1 MEKINNILLN
11 YKTYKAFQK
20 DLNNEKIS
28 PNSIA
33 FIQDNRRIWA
43 HGKEYAC
50 NALSVVNNGQG
61 SINFVDELGNT
72 VLALSADPNGY
83 VNVSGIVSDSPDM
96 FVSREV
102 FSNYINVVELLKRDF
117 EKYKAIVTGDLEQ
130 YVTED
135 ELEEEISST
144 SEHPVKSKTIY
155 QALETKQDALVA
167 GAGITIQGNTIS
179 SFGTKMVTL
188 TQEQYQQL
196 VDQGLVERDTYY
208 FTYEGE
214 EGEEGNTWHFGEPFP
229 IVLTNSK
236 WTFGEAFPI
245 ILTDNKWAFGGTFPV
260 ILR

>member
-11 YKTYKAFQK
+11 YKTYSAFQR
-20 DLNNEKIS
+20 DLRDEKIS

-50 NALSVVNNGQG
+50 NGLTVVNDNNG
-61 SINFVDELGNT
+61 SIQFVDSLGNT
-72 VLALSADPNGY
+72 VLTLSADPNGY
-83 VNVSGIVSDSPDM
+83 VNVSGITSDSPDM
-96 FVSREV
+96 FVSRGD
-102 FSNYINVVELLKRDF
+102 FSNYVNVVELLKRDF

-130 YVTED
+130 YLTKGD
-135 ELEEEISST
+135 LDEEISST
-144 SEHPVKSKTIY
+144 SEYPVKSKTIY

-196 VDQGLVERDTYY
+196 VNQGLVERNTYY

-214 EGEEGNTWHFGEPFP
+214 PEDNSWHFGDP
-229 IVLTNSK
+229 
-236 WTFGEAFPI
+236 FPI
-245 ILTDNKWAFGGTFPV
+245 ILTGTWEFGGTFP
-260 ILR
+260 ITLS